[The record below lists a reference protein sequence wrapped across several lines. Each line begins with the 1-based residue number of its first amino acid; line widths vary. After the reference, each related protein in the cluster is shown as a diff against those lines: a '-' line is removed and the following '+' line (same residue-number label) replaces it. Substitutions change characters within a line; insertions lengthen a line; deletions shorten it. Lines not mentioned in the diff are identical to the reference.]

1 MFAHDNVELFSQIY
15 IHQQPAGDKV
25 AQTIFSRLLALCLLL
40 VKVTENSLISISVIK
55 GKEGF

>member
-1 MFAHDNVELFSQIY
+1 MYTLFCQIY

-25 AQTIFSRLLALCLLL
+25 AQTIFSRLLALCHLL
-40 VKVTENSLISISVIK
+40 VKVTGNSVISISVIK